1 MTAPIIGVCA
11 ALETASWGLW
21 TQQAAVLPADY
32 VTKVQAAGGIPV
44 GLLPDPAVA
53 EDPGI
58 LLDRIDGLLL
68 IGGTDV
74 HPGTYGQRVSARVEP
89 TTPLRDDFE
98 LALTRAAFARD
109 LPVLGICRGLQVMNV
124 ANGGT
129 LHQDLAERGFA
140 GHRAHPGSLGA
151 NSYHAIDVRPATL
164 AARAAGS
171 GTRQVNS
178 HHHQGVDLVAD
189 HAAVTARA
197 VADGLPEALEW
208 PALRFALGVQWH
220 PEAMPVEGAVAAL
233 VDATRSTLATARS
246 VKNLLSE
253 RTVVSR
259 GQIAGDLAQRLSSRL
274 VPVRGRW

>member
-1 MTAPIIGVCA
+1 VTAPVIGICA

-21 TQQAAVLPADY
+21 TQQAAVLPGDY
-32 VTKVQAAGGIPV
+32 VKKVQAAGGIPV
-44 GLLPDPAVA
+44 GLLPDPAA
-53 EDPGI
+53 AKDPGI

-74 HPGTYGQRVSARVEP
+74 HPGTYGQSVSAYVEP

-109 LPVLGICRGLQVMNV
+109 FPILGICRGLQIMNV

-129 LHQDLAERGFA
+129 LHQDLDERGFA
-140 GHRAHPGSLGA
+140 GHRAYPGSLGA
-151 NSYHAIDVRPATL
+151 STYHAIDVQPATL

-178 HHHQGVDLVAD
+178 HHHQGIDLVAEG
-189 HAAVTARA
+189 AAVTACA

-208 PALRFALGVQWH
+208 PALGFALGVQWH
-220 PEAMPVEGAVAAL
+220 PEAMPIDDAVGAL
-233 VDATRSTLATARS
+233 VNATRSKLAAEA
-246 VKNLLSE
+246 VL
-253 RTVVSR
+253 
-259 GQIAGDLAQRLSSRL
+259 
-274 VPVRGRW
+274 

>member
-1 MTAPIIGVCA
+1 VTAPIIGICA

-21 TQQAAVLPADY
+21 TQHAAFLPGDY
-32 VTKVQAAGGIPV
+32 VKKVQAAGGIPV
-44 GLLPDPAVA
+44 GLIPDPAVA
-53 EDPGI
+53 KDPGI

-74 HPGTYGQRVSARVEP
+74 HPGTYGQSVSVYVEP

-109 LPVLGICRGLQVMNV
+109 FPILGICRGLQIMNI

-129 LHQDLAERGFA
+129 LHQDLEQRGFT
-140 GHRAHPGSLGA
+140 GHRAYPGSLGE
-151 NSYHAIDVRPATL
+151 STYHAIDIQPETL

-178 HHHQGVDLVAD
+178 HHHQGVDLVAEG
-189 HAAVTARA
+189 AAVTAFA

-220 PEAMPVEGAVAAL
+220 PEAMPIDDAVCAL
-233 VDATRSTLATARS
+233 VNAARPRLAA
-246 VKNLLSE
+246 E
-253 RTVVSR
+253 AAWPY
-259 GQIAGDLAQRLSSRL
+259 GCDRLR
-274 VPVRGRW
+274 PPQN

>member
-1 MTAPIIGVCA
+1 VTAPIIGICA
-11 ALETASWGLW
+11 ALETVSWGLW
-21 TQQAAVLPADY
+21 TQPAAFLPGDY
-32 VTKVQAAGGIPV
+32 VKKVQAAGGIPV
-44 GLLPDPAVA
+44 GLIPDPAVA
-53 EDPGI
+53 KDPGI

-74 HPGTYGQRVSARVEP
+74 HPGTYGQSVSVYVEP

-109 LPVLGICRGLQVMNV
+109 FPILGICRGLQIMNI

-129 LHQDLAERGFA
+129 LHQDLEQRGFA
-140 GHRAHPGSLGA
+140 GHRAHPGSLGE
-151 NSYHAIDVRPATL
+151 STYHAIDVQPETL

-178 HHHQGVDLVAD
+178 HHHQGVDLVAEG
-189 HAAVTARA
+189 AAVTAFA

-220 PEAMPVEGAVAAL
+220 PEAIPIDDAVCAL
-233 VDATRSTLATARS
+233 VNAARPRLAA
-246 VKNLLSE
+246 E
-253 RTVVSR
+253 AAWPY
-259 GQIAGDLAQRLSSRL
+259 GCDRLR
-274 VPVRGRW
+274 PPQN